1 MNKQNKLLKSAYSL
15 TSTNQRQLIIQEGK
29 KLERIA
35 RREWEAYYQSYTP
48 KQYIRT
54 YKSRDALKLKTPT
67 KRIDGGWDIELTWE
81 DDLAYHDSRFG
92 KKNNRGHAIMLISD
106 GWESRKLKAKL
117 GGKRIERLTDF
128 DGTGYLYNVY
138 KKYLAVADRTITT
151 NVIWSGNYTKK

>member
-81 DDLAYHDSRFG
+81 NDLAYHESKF
-92 KKNNRGHAIMLISD
+92 KNNKKGHAIMLISD
-106 GWESRKLKAKL
+106 GWESRKLRAKI
-117 GGKRIERLTDF
+117 GKRYRFTDF